1 MKKFL
6 IIFAF
11 LFIVSSAFLFAQ
23 ETEAPVFEP
32 SILAAILTA
41 GGLGVLGFTEMFKRL
56 LRGMGIKGKWVG
68 YVLSVLIGAVCT
80 WLILNQ
86 MDKFTWMNEAIY
98 TVIVWL
104 EVNGIY
110 KFPKPKP
117 PEPPY

>member
-1 MKKFL
+1 MKKVL
-6 IIFAF
+6 ILFAF
-11 LFIVSSAFLFAQ
+11 LFVACSTLLIAQ
-23 ETEAPVFEP
+23 EAETPVFEA

-56 LRGMGIKGKWVG
+56 LKGMGLKAKWVG
-68 YVLSVLIGAVCT
+68 YVLSFLIGAVCT